1 MRLVTSTPVFAGG
14 QISGMPK
21 RGYHHGNLRQALV
34 DAALKLIELRGPTG
48 FTLSEAAKQAGVTP
62 AAVYR
67 HFEGREDLIAEAALQ
82 GYEIFGDLM
91 QFAYESGQ
99 PSALQAF
106 EATGRA
112 YLAFARR
119 YPGHYIAMFESGV
132 QVNRT
137 AALATVANRANA
149 VLEQAATDLSQHI
162 PEDKRPPASM
172 FSAHIWALSHGV
184 VELFARNSP
193 GRASPF
199 PPEDL
204 LETGI
209 GIYLRGLGLIAPDE

>member
-1 MRLVTSTPVFAGG
+1 MS
-14 QISGMPK
+14 K

-34 DAALKLIELRGPTG
+34 DAALELIEAKGPTG

-82 GYEIFGDLM
+82 GYEIFSDLM
-91 QFAYESGQ
+91 DYAYQSGQ
-99 PSALQAF
+99 PSALAAF

-112 YLAFARR
+112 YLAFARKH
-119 YPGHYIAMFESGV
+119 PGHYIAMFESGISI
-132 QVNRT
+132 NRT
-137 AALATVANRANA
+137 PELAAAANRANG
-149 VLEQAATDLSQHI
+149 VLEKAAGDLSQHI
-162 PEDKRPPASM
+162 PADKRPPASM
-172 FSAHIWALSHGV
+172 FSAHIWAMSHGV

-204 LETGI
+204 LESGI
-209 GIYLRGLGLIAPDE
+209 GIYLRGLGLVAPDN